1 MLPLGFSWGAFFVY
15 VAALIFVTLGGV
27 WGLIASGGHPAFLVP
42 ILIGLFYFYLCWEAV
57 VEDEDAPPA
66 PPAQKNHG

>member
-1 MLPLGFSWGAFFVY
+1 MIPLGFSWGAFCVY
-15 VAALIFVTLGGV
+15 VAALIIVVLGGL
-27 WGLIASGGHPAFLVP
+27 WGLFQSHHPAFLVP

-66 PPAQKNHG
+66 PPARKNEG

>member
-27 WGLIASGGHPAFLVP
+27 WGLIESHHPAFLVP

-57 VEDEDAPPA
+57 VEDEDNPPA
-66 PPAQKNHG
+66 PPASKNHG

>member
-15 VAALIFVTLGGV
+15 VAALVFMVLGGF
-27 WGLIASGGHPAFLVP
+27 WGLAASHHPAFLVP
-42 ILIGLFYFYLCWEAV
+42 ILMGLFFFYLAWEAV
-57 VEDEDAPPA
+57 VEDEDDAPPA